1 MPGTPMTRLGGLLFA
16 ASLLASSTAASA
28 AGTVNAPQQI
38 NPWATL
44 TLLSG
49 GAPAA
54 AICGAAAASA
64 AAQPT
69 TGCVLPVMDAPPP
82 PVASAPPPPPPPL
95 PVAAAGYGVAPLLL
109 GLVAIAGAVGLF
121 FAVHGHS
128 HANAPVSPA

>member
-1 MPGTPMTRLGGLLFA
+1 MPGTRMTRLSGLLFA

-54 AICGAAAASA
+54 AICGAAAASTA
-64 AAQPT
+64 VQPT

-82 PVASAPPPPPPPL
+82 PPASAPPPPPPL